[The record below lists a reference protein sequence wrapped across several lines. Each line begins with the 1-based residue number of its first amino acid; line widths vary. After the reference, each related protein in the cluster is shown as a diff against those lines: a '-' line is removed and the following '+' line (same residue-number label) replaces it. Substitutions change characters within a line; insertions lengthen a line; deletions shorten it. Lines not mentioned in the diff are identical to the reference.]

1 MVQIRVLSPQDRI
14 MKSFTENIVE
24 PILLRKGDGVIF
36 MSPQGHKKMY
46 WPPEH
51 ALNPHP
57 DKPDHPLFSWDPH
70 TGALLDGGMH
80 PIDGAATHLQA
91 FLDKNNIKNE
101 NGEPMDASE
110 ILQRAIDRFNLDH
123 VHTKN
128 HGLADFDSPEW
139 RKAVVGPHPINQGSQ
154 NAIGTRGNDGLK
166 FTYYSSKPGH
176 EAGLFP
182 ESGAIPM
189 NKQIQSELNAI
200 APGLGDMAAG
210 ELEFVKYPNIS
221 PELLSP
227 NTYRT
232 KAGELQ
238 AQGIVPSHVLER
250 HGPEGLMA
258 DQAYGGIHTWETV
271 KHLPDDMFHIPATQY
286 SARKNKEA
294 AEAEIN
300 QVMMQMEQAGMHD
313 QIPDTPISLADGRQ
327 ISLREAM
334 PNPELRAAVIHEL
347 AKAPVMQYMF
357 AGAGSPATA
366 TKTRKIMHPIMD
378 VEGIDL
384 HAGHARTGTRK
395 KGRSPHS
402 FAAKVAEAAGAY
414 GPSEKDPTRSAMAD
428 VETDFVAN
436 LSDEDRMKIANNRT
450 VFESI
455 ASMMAIGY
463 GHNPDWVPDWDNLP
477 TSAHVGSKLVDQ
489 IINTEVTP
497 HWKNRFHTEL
507 SMAPM
512 TTEEMPIPPGGPG
525 PATRDPEPQPLAPRP
540 THRPTAP
547 LAQPAAKPTPATVA
561 ITPAR
566 KPVVSPR
573 VPMQAA
579 LEGRGPPGPPPGG
592 VLPADL
598 PRAPS
603 GPVAADPRVQALR
616 TQVGQADPRDQ
627 RALAEELGVAP
638 AITQDPRALRHF
650 ADPQQTFLD
659 QWVRTSLDQHD
670 MLDRIEKAME
680 EMQLQN
686 AKTDVDVLKYVPR
699 KTNLNLNVESD
710 VALMANKTGLTKHD
724 IRSLAISKGDWH
736 RVAEVF
742 NVPPPVVG
750 AVKVVFS

>member
-313 QIPDTPISLADGRQ
+313 QIPDTPVSLADGRQ

-512 TTEEMPIPPGGPG
+512 TTEEMPTPPGGPG
-525 PATRDPEPQPLAPRP
+525 PATRDPEPLPPPAP
-540 THRPTAP
+540 AP
-547 LAQPAAKPTPATVA
+547 PPAPIQQPAARATPAASRLAVERP
-561 ITPAR
+561 ITTPRPLHPVIQEAR
-566 KPVVSPR
+566 EQLS
-573 VPMQAA
+573 A
-579 LEGRGPPGPPPGG
+579 LPPG
-592 VLPADL
+592 
-598 PRAPS
+598 RE
-603 GPVAADPRVQALR
+603 Q
-616 TQVGQADPRDQ
+616 TQM
-627 RALAEELGVAP
+627 AEELRVP
-638 AITQDPRALRHF
+638 QQIRQDPRAMGLF
-650 ADPQQTFLD
+650 TDPAQTRLD

-680 EMQLQN
+680 EMQLQD
-686 AKTDVDVLKYVPR
+686 AKTDVNVLKYVPR

-710 VALMANKTGLTKHD
+710 VALMASKTGLTKHD
-724 IRSLAISKGDWH
+724 IRSLAVSKGDWH

>member
-227 NTYRT
+227 HTYRT

-238 AQGIVPSHVLER
+238 AHGIVPSHVLER
-250 HGPEGLMA
+250 HGPKGLMA
-258 DQAYGGIHTWETV
+258 DQAYGNIHTWETV

-300 QVMMQMEQAGMHD
+300 QVMMQMEQAGMLD

-327 ISLREAM
+327 ISLRQAM

-428 VETDFVAN
+428 VESDFVAN

-455 ASMMAIGY
+455 ASMMAVGY

-477 TSAHVGSKLVDQ
+477 TSAHVGSQLVDQ

-507 SMAPM
+507 TMAPM
-512 TTEEMPIPPGGPG
+512 TTEEMPTPPGDPG
-525 PATRDPEPQPLAPRP
+525 PAIRDPEPLPPPAP
-540 THRPTAP
+540 AP
-547 LAQPAAKPTPATVA
+547 PPAPIQQPAARAAPAASRLAVERPVTTPRPLHPV
-561 ITPAR
+561 IQEAR
-566 KPVVSPR
+566 EQLS
-573 VPMQAA
+573 A
-579 LEGRGPPGPPPGG
+579 LPPG
-592 VLPADL
+592 
-598 PRAPS
+598 RE
-603 GPVAADPRVQALR
+603 Q
-616 TQVGQADPRDQ
+616 TQM
-627 RALAEELGVAP
+627 AEELRVP
-638 AITQDPRALRHF
+638 QQIRQDPRAMGLF
-650 ADPQQTFLD
+650 TDPAQTRLD

-680 EMQLQN
+680 EMQLQD
-686 AKTDVDVLKYVPR
+686 AKTDVNVLKYVPR

-710 VALMANKTGLTKHD
+710 VALMASKTGLTKHD
-724 IRSLAISKGDWH
+724 IRSLAVSKGDWH